1 MAIHSPDSNGAI
13 DPPAQRKAG
22 HQNMTSVA
30 TPLPHLYPGQRHP
43 AGLKLALAFCL
54 VALADW
60 LFYDQREG
68 ISVVVFAVALMCGS
82 LAANYDGLDRSRALP
97 AAAVIFLAGLLPAA
111 EDLNAMSFVFLVLAL
126 GIGVSILTNPNLK
139 SLRDAWV
146 GLRDL
151 LVIGPFRSIAD
162 AAGLLN
168 LAALAAG
175 FVLWFVP
182 LALGGVFVFLLA
194 SANPLIEKWLAL
206 LNPGSAASHVD
217 TARML
222 FWLAALLV
230 IWPFIRLRWRRTVEI
245 DLDAI
250 AADPIEPAPDEENA
264 STTSPDFLSTPTI
277 LRSLILFNLLFSLQT
292 ALDVVYLWGDGEL
305 PADVTYADYAHRGA
319 YPLIVTALLAAGF
332 VLTAMR
338 PGGPADASRIIRPLV
353 YLFVAQNVMLVLSS
367 IQRLH
372 LYVQVYLLTY
382 WRIAAFVWMLLV
394 AIGLVLIVV
403 QIALKRSDEWL
414 IGANLI
420 SLACTVYVCALI
432 NFAAVIADYNVSRS
446 LRAAGQGVRIDTAYL
461 VGLGPQALPAIDKAL
476 QRLGND
482 QCLVSGRARLIEQQ
496 QQIMASW
503 RSWGFRSFR
512 LQRTLDRPD
521 HPTSG

>member
-1 MAIHSPDSNGAI
+1 
-13 DPPAQRKAG
+13 
-22 HQNMTSVA
+22 MTSVA
-30 TPLPHLYPGQRHP
+30 TPIPDLYPGRRHP
-43 AGLKLALAFCL
+43 AGLKFALALGL

-60 LFYDQREG
+60 LFYGQHEG
-68 ISVVVFAVALMCGS
+68 ISVVLFAVALMCGS
-82 LAANYDGLDRSRALP
+82 LSVNYDGLDRSRAL
-97 AAAVIFLAGLLPAA
+97 AAAVIFLAGLVPAV
-111 EDLNAMSFVFLVLAL
+111 EDLNAISFVFLVLAL
-126 GIGVSILTNPNLK
+126 GTGISILTNPNLK
-139 SLRDAWV
+139 TLRDGWI

-162 AAGLLN
+162 AASLLN
-168 LAALAAG
+168 LAALSAG

-182 LALGGVFVFLLA
+182 LALGAIFIVLLA
-194 SANPLIEKWLAL
+194 SANPLIEKWLAM
-206 LNPGSAASHVD
+206 LNPGSAASQINI
-217 TARML
+217 ARML
-222 FWLAALLV
+222 FWLAAALM

-250 AADPIEPAPDEENA
+250 AADPIEPAPGQGTA
-264 STTSPDFLSTPTI
+264 RSASPDFLSAPTI

-292 ALDVVYLWGDGEL
+292 ALDVVYLWGDGKL

-338 PGGPADASRIIRPLV
+338 PGGPADATRIIRPLV

-372 LYVQVYLLTY
+372 LYVQVYLLTH
-382 WRIAAFVWMLLV
+382 WRVAAFVWMLLV
-394 AIGLVLIVV
+394 ATGLVLIVA
-403 QIALKRSDEWL
+403 QIALRRSDEWL
-414 IGANLI
+414 IGANLV
-420 SLACTVYVCALI
+420 SLAGTVYVCALI
-432 NFAAVIADYNVSRS
+432 NFAAVIADYNVSHS
-446 LRAAGQGVRIDTAYL
+446 LQASSHGVRIDTAYL

-482 QCLVSGRARLIEQQ
+482 QCLVSGRARLVEQQ

-512 LQRTLDRPD
+512 LQRTLDKQQD
-521 HPTSG
+521 HPASG